1 MKTVYLYDP
10 STGEYIR
17 DYIAQESPMQPG
29 EFIAPTHSVDD
40 APLFVPGTHP
50 VLQNGSWVNV
60 PDHRGTIYYL
70 ADGSRHEVTELGFE
84 LPAGATLAPPILPP
98 SIDQLLTDVDRERK
112 RRWRAGFPVQIG
124 GVTKWFHSDEFSL
137 AQHLGLKDKARD
149 VLAAGG
155 AMSDSI
161 NIAGQPVYWSTMDGS
176 QVAITAQVAFDLV
189 SGAGLQQALVFA
201 ASQAHKAAINAAEDL
216 SNYDVSANWP
226 AVFVE

>member
-1 MKTVYLYDP
+1 MKTFYLYDP
-10 STGEYIR
+10 STGEYLR
-17 DYIAQESPMQPG
+17 EYIAQESPLQPG

-40 APLFVPGTHP
+40 APLFVAGTYP

-70 ADGSRHEVTELGFE
+70 GDGSKHEITALGVVPP
-84 LPAGATLAPPILPP
+84 LDALSAPPVTAA
-98 SIDQLLTDVDRERK
+98 QLLLEVDRERSQ
-112 RRWRAGFPVQIG
+112 RWRAGFPVLIG

-137 AQHLGLKDKARD
+137 TQHLGLKDKARD

-161 NIAGQPVYWSTMDGS
+161 TIAGQPVYWLTMDGS

-189 SGAGLQQALVFA
+189 TNAGLQQALVFA
-201 ASQAHKAAINAAEDL
+201 ASQAHKAAINTAGDL
-216 SNYDVSANWP
+216 SDYDVLANWP
-226 AVFVE
+226 AVFSE